1 MGTDNSVV
9 LNDNWILHN
18 GKLRDLM
25 AVRSV
30 GKIFFQE
37 CFLGNVPMLIPSF
50 HPSGK
55 VWHMQFLLNST
66 RFCVIFLDLDAE
78 KLRKIWQSWD

>member
-1 MGTDNSVV
+1 MGTDNNVV

-30 GKIFFQE
+30 VGKV
-37 CFLGNVPMLIPSF
+37 FLGNVFFCGNYSPGQIPKV
-50 HPSGK
+50 HPIGK
-55 VWHMQFLLNST
+55 VWHMQFL
-66 RFCVIFLDLDAE
+66 
-78 KLRKIWQSWD
+78 

>member
-1 MGTDNSVV
+1 MGTDNNVV

-30 GKIFFQE
+30 VGKV
-37 CFLGNVPMLIPSF
+37 FLGNVFFVGIIPQGKFPKSTLSVRFGTCNSCRIPHDFAELFLI
-50 HPSGK
+50 
-55 VWHMQFLLNST
+55 
-66 RFCVIFLDLDAE
+66 
-78 KLRKIWQSWD
+78 

>member
-30 GKIFFQE
+30 GKIVFRNVFWGMFPCLFPVSTLAVRFGTCNSCRIPHDFAE
-37 CFLGNVPMLIPSF
+37 LFLI
-50 HPSGK
+50 
-55 VWHMQFLLNST
+55 
-66 RFCVIFLDLDAE
+66 
-78 KLRKIWQSWD
+78 